1 MKMMNYSLH
10 LLILGLYFGLLA
22 PKLSSASD
30 SQVYELRIYVT
41 NEGKLDALLA
51 RFRDHTCRLFEKHG
65 IVNIGYWTPI
75 EETDGSKNT
84 LLYIIAHQSRESAT
98 SSWKSFGSDPE
109 WQTARKASEAA
120 GKILAK
126 PPESIFMT
134 TTEYSPPLKIT
145 TSDASRVFEMR
156 TYTSALGKLESLHQ
170 RFKTHTM
177 SLFTKHGMNHLAY
190 WTPMDQAK
198 GAGSKLIYILSHPS
212 HEAGLA
218 GFTAFRQDPQWIAAK
233 ADSEKNG
240 ALTLPQP
247 MGVKSVYLKAVDFS
261 PIH

>member
-1 MKMMNYSLH
+1 MMNCSLH
-10 LLILGLYFGLLA
+10 LLILGLYFGLLS
-22 PKLSSASD
+22 PKPASATD

-41 NEGKLDALLA
+41 NEGKLDTLLA

-84 LLYIIAHQSRESAT
+84 LIYIIAHQSRESAT
-98 SSWKSFGSDPE
+98 SNWKSFSSDPE

-134 TTEYSPPLKIT
+134 TTEYSPPPKIT

-156 TYTSALGKLESLHQ
+156 TYTSAQGKLESLHQ
-170 RFKTHTM
+170 RFKTHTI

-198 GAGSKLIYILSHPS
+198 GAESKLIYILSHPS
-212 HEAGLA
+212 QEAGLA
-218 GFTAFRQDPQWIAAK
+218 AFTAFRQDPQWIAAK

-247 MGVKSVYLKAVDFS
+247 AGVKSVYLKAVDFS